1 MKLNM
6 FYAVHVKLIVEH
18 KRISADVL
26 VTILITVVRLVTRA
40 AVAGK

>member
-18 KRISADVL
+18 KRISADV
-26 VTILITVVRLVTRA
+26 TILITVVRLVTRA

>member
-18 KRISADVL
+18 KRISAD
-26 VTILITVVRLVTRA
+26 LITVVRLVTRA